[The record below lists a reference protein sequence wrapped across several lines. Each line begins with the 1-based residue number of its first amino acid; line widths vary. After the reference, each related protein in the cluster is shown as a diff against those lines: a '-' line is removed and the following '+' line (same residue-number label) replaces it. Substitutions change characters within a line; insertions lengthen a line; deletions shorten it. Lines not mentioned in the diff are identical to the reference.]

1 MSEEVVQPT
10 TQEGVEAASSA
21 PVKPEVKQEA
31 PSVKKYKVNGKEV
44 EIPLDKLDYYAQMG
58 LSATEKFQAAAKL
71 QKEFEALKTE
81 AKNPKQFL
89 SALSKLGLSKEEAR
103 ATLEDALRAEYEWE
117 DMSPEQK
124 AAQQEKEELE
134 QYRRQKEEMERKAKE
149 EQLTAQQQ
157 ADMQQLES
165 EMFDALSASSLPKVE
180 LFAKAAFNYMAAA
193 AAKDIDIDAKQA
205 VKLVETD
212 FQKNIRSSLSG
223 MDAKGIKAF
232 LGEDVVKALL
242 KDSVA
247 EVRQKEAPFT
257 KQAPAAVN
265 QDAAK
270 AQPKSEDG
278 KPKPT
283 IQSNKDFFQKLRGF

>member
-1 MSEEVVQPT
+1 MSDE
-10 TQEGVEAASSA
+10 A
-21 PVKPEVKQEA
+21 PVTTDSGVQAPATVPEVKVEEAKA

-58 LSATEKFQAAAKL
+58 LSATEKFQASAKI
-71 QKEFEALKTE
+71 QKEIDSLKSE
-81 AKNPKQFL
+81 VKNPKQFL
-89 SALSKLGLSKEEAR
+89 SALTKLGLSKEEAR
-103 ATLEDALRAEYEWE
+103 STLEEALRAEYEWE

-149 EQLTAQQQ
+149 EQLSTQQQ
-157 ADMQQLES
+157 ADMQQLEG

-270 AQPKSEDG
+270 AQPKSEDS
-278 KPKPT
+278 KPKPNV
-283 IQSNKDFFQKLRGF
+283 QSNKDFFQKLRGF

>member
-1 MSEEVVQPT
+1 MSDE
-10 TQEGVEAASSA
+10 A
-21 PVKPEVKQEA
+21 PVTTDSGVQAPATAPDVKVEEAKA

-58 LSATEKFQAAAKL
+58 LSATEKFQASAKI
-71 QKEFEALKTE
+71 QKEIDSLKSE
-81 AKNPKQFL
+81 VKNPKQFL
-89 SALSKLGLSKEEAR
+89 SALTKLGLSKEEAR
-103 ATLEDALRAEYEWE
+103 STLEEALRAEYEWE

-149 EQLTAQQQ
+149 EQLSTQQQ
-157 ADMQQLES
+157 ADMQQLEG

-212 FQKNIRSSLSG
+212 FQKNIRSSLSS

-270 AQPKSEDG
+270 AQPKSEDS
-278 KPKPT
+278 KPKPSV
-283 IQSNKDFFQKLRGF
+283 QSNKDFFQKLRGF